1 MLKALTSWFT
11 VLGSMSYDSLTTLAY
26 DLDHAW
32 RWVSVDIAVSVIV
45 VASEL
50 FTLLVV
56 LSS

>member
-1 MLKALTSWFT
+1 
-11 VLGSMSYDSLTTLAY
+11 MSYDSLTTLAY

-32 RWVSVDIAVSVIV
+32 RWVSVDIAVSVTV

-50 FTLLVV
+50 STLLVV